1 MYLFEDLAKRDFD
14 AVLKLAE
21 DKTITVEGVV
31 LVQKD
36 TDGELHVSET
46 GDHLGRKGLKLG
58 GGAGLVVGLFAP
70 PLLAATAVGAAAGGV
85 VAKFAKHR
93 VESGIA
99 EKMDD
104 ALPPGAGGVIAI
116 YDSGGRR
123 HGRQGAPQR
132 GQEIRG
138 ADRRHQRQGAQI
150 RAGGSSGW
158 HRRLNLARAAAL
170 RFHPAWAMRADDR
183 SDLIDAR

>member
-1 MYLFEDLAKRDFD
+1 MSDDKKDVLIAAYLFEDLAKRDFD

-36 TDGELHVSET
+36 TDGELHVTET
-46 GDHLGRKGLKLG
+46 GDHLGRKGLKIG
-58 GGAGLVVGLFAP
+58 GGAGLVVGLLAP

-85 VAKFAKHR
+85 MAKFAKHR

-104 ALPPGAGGVIAI
+104 ALPPGSGGVIAI
-116 YDSGGRR
+116 YDAG
-123 HGRQGAPQR
+123 
-132 GQEIRG
+132 G
-138 ADRRHQRQGAQI
+138 ADAVDKALPNAVKKSMAQI
-150 RAGGSSGW
+150 DGMSANELKAG
-158 HRRLNLARAAAL
+158 LAEAHAG
-170 RFHPAWAMRADDR
+170 MGG
-183 SDLIDAR
+183 